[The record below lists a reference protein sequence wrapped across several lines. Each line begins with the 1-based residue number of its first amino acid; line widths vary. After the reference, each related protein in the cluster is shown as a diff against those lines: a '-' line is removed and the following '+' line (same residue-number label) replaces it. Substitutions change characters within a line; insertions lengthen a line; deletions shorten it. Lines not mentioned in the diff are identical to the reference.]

1 MTKIYD
7 MLDPI
12 FHPRNVALVGITTS
26 NPLHWTRTFWSA
38 MREFQFKGPLYP
50 VNPRGGELDGYK
62 VYQSVDEIPGTIDYA
77 IGTVNAKI
85 APEIVKQCAAKGAK
99 AIHFCTAGFAETG
112 QEDVKGLQD
121 ELTRLAHETGI
132 RILGPNCM
140 GIYCPESR
148 VSFDPNFPRE
158 SGHVGFISQSGGNSD
173 YVIMEAGWRGVRFS
187 KVISFGNACDLNECD
202 FLEYLIEDPQTEIIA
217 MYLEGVKDGKR
228 FLPLFKKATREKPV
242 VLVKGGC
249 GEAGAR
255 ATSTHTASLAGNHVI
270 WETLC
275 RQSNAIMVSNVEELV
290 DMLVTLS
297 FIPDPGG
304 RNALLIGPGGGA
316 SVLLTDEFE
325 RRGFRLPRVPADI
338 RETLMGFTQLAGNML
353 SNPVDYSQSMMDS
366 GSLEKAV
373 DVLTAWDEI
382 DFCVGFI
389 RPSQMPRE
397 AFAALFMWGDALS
410 HAYDISHKPVAYI
423 CENGIIPERQKV
435 IFELVQKIV
444 ASKKPVYYSFPAAA
458 EALRMVV
465 EYNERRWRLK
475 TS

>member
-7 MLDPI
+7 VLDPI
-12 FHPRNVALVGITTS
+12 FHPRNIALVGITTS
-26 NPLHWTRTFWSA
+26 NPFHWTRTFWSA
-38 MREFQFKGPLYP
+38 MREFEFKGPLYP

-112 QEDVKGLQD
+112 QEDVTGLQD

-140 GIYCPESR
+140 GIYCPESK

-158 SGHVGFISQSGGNSD
+158 SGHVGLISQSGGNTD
-173 YVIMEAGWRGVRFS
+173 YAIMEAGWRGVRFS

-217 MYLEGVKDGKR
+217 MYLEGVRDGKR
-228 FLPLFKKATREKPV
+228 FLPLFKKAAREKTV

-255 ATSTHTASLAGNHVI
+255 ATSTHTASLAGNHAI

-275 RQSNAIMVSNVEELV
+275 RQSNAIMVNNVEELV
-290 DMLVTLS
+290 DIMVTLS

-304 RNALLIGPGGGA
+304 RNVLLIGPGGGA

-325 RRGFRLPRVPADI
+325 RRGFRLPPVTAHI
-338 RETLMGFTQLAGNML
+338 REKLVGFTQLAGNML
-353 SNPVDYSQSMMDS
+353 ANPIDYSQSMMDS

-373 DVLTAWDEI
+373 DLLTDWDEI
-382 DFCVGFI
+382 DFCVGFM

-410 HAYDISHKPVAYI
+410 RAYDVSHKPVAYI
-423 CENGIIPERQKV
+423 CENGIIPERQKA
-435 IFELVQKIV
+435 IFELVQIMV
-444 ASKKPVYYSFPAAA
+444 ASKKAVYYSFPAGA
-458 EALRMVV
+458 EALKKVV
-465 EYNERRWRLK
+465 EYNERRRRLK
-475 TS
+475 T